1 MIHNHKKRILAL
13 LLCLCLTLPL
23 FGCGKQVGQYQIVRT
38 LGEESYCIGYRIGDQ
53 VALYVDA
60 ALRELAADG
69 TVHRLAMQWLGTDNT
84 AMEADEHAL
93 EAVGKIPKR
102 TLIVGVNESCFPLS
116 YYDGEA
122 FAGFDI
128 ALAEAVCDRLGW
140 KVRFQAIARSDI
152 YVQLSSGNVDC
163 IWGGMPMDDVN
174 LDDKGNEKPMSQQ
187 LAVSEPYL
195 ENEIVLVMRADD
207 AGRLSGASLMMDSG
221 TQYLEALDR
230 AGLTDRFSQV
240 ERVNGGAPQCFDALS
255 TGQVDAILT
264 DSVALAYYT
273 K

>member
-1 MIHNHKKRILAL
+1 MKRTITNRILAL
-13 LLCLCLTLPL
+13 ALCLCMLLPL
-23 FGCGKQVGQYQIVRT
+23 VGCGRQVGNYKILRT
-38 LGEESYCIGYRIGDQ
+38 LGEESYCIGYRVGDQ

-69 TVHRLAMQWLGTDNT
+69 TVHSLAMHWLGTDNT
-84 AMEADEHAL
+84 AMDADENAL
-93 EAVGKIPKR
+93 DEVGKIPKR

-128 ALAEAVCDRLGW
+128 ALAEAVCKKLGW

-174 LDDKGNEKPMSQQ
+174 LDEKGNEKPMSQQ

-195 ENEIVLVMRADD
+195 ENEIVLVMRADSG
-207 AGRLSGASLMMDSG
+207 GRLSGSRLMMDSG

-230 AGLTDRFSQV
+230 AGLTSRFSQV
-240 ERVNGGAPQCFDALS
+240 ERVNGGAQQCFEALNG
-255 TGQVDAILT
+255 GQADAILT
-264 DSVALAYYT
+264 DSVALAYYA